1 MSKRSAHSPGHLPPE
16 LQDLIFLSFTSAVLH
31 YDDEYIKRLST
42 MRLLN
47 KRAAVQYRRS
57 HSLGTLGK
65 MHSLRVN
72 WRLSLEH
79 PVLKLL
85 VRVTEEQDENTW
97 SLFLALISNTKA
109 SNVYKALKLIAER
122 HAEEAQRV
130 ARLQERLSALPPT
143 VDGMLWECYDTVNRV
158 WEEFGT

>member
-1 MSKRSAHSPGHLPPE
+1 MSKRGAHTPGHLPAE
-16 LQDLIFLSFTSAVLH
+16 LQDAIFDSFTSAVLH
-31 YDDEYIKRLST
+31 YDDQYIQRLGT

-47 KRAAVQYRRS
+47 KRAAVTYRRS
-57 HSLGTLGK
+57 HSLGALGK
-65 MHSLRVN
+65 MISRRGD

-97 SLFLALISNTKA
+97 SLFLGLISNTEA
-109 SNVYKALKLIAER
+109 TNAYSALKLIAQQ

-130 ARLQERLSALPPT
+130 ARLQEQLPAPPAI
-143 VDGMLWECYDTVNRV
+143 VDGMLWGYYDQVNVV
-158 WEEFGT
+158 WNQFGK